1 MNIQKTCQLHHD
13 INLKVSVCFFCV
25 FFFQFLMD
33 EYDTF
38 KITKTENTEKLK
50 QLVLQPESNY
60 LAYNFSAK
68 YFNRD

>member
-1 MNIQKTCQLHHD
+1 
-13 INLKVSVCFFCV
+13 
-25 FFFQFLMD
+25 MD